1 MRRLLIAV
9 TAMAVVVCASPA
21 SAQVRRPLVYRD
33 TPHAGSWELGGGV
46 VWTGGFTG
54 PTSSAELTRNGQSSG
69 GFDLFTAAGEMK
81 GGVGAGATIAVFL
94 SRSVAVEGG
103 FRVSQPSVRY
113 RLSGDAEE
121 ASDITAQENLTRYV
135 FTGSLLVHLRRMSP
149 GVSTVPF
156 IAAGA
161 GYVRDLHQGNEL
173 LETGTEFHGVVGL
186 KYWFNTTASN
196 RFGIRG
202 EAGVSM
208 TDGGFDFS
216 DKSRLVPI
224 ASASLVYLF

>member
-1 MRRLLIAV
+1 MKRLFMAV
-9 TAMAVVVCASPA
+9 TAAAVVVCASAA
-21 SAQVRRPLVYRD
+21 SAQGRRPFVYRD

-46 VWTGGFTG
+46 VWTGGFSG
-54 PTSSAELTRNGQSSG
+54 PSSTAELTRNGQSSG
-69 GFDLFTAAGEMK
+69 GFDLFTAAGEVT

-94 SRSVAVEGG
+94 SRRVAVQGG
-103 FRVSQPSVRY
+103 FRVAQPSVSY
-113 RLSGDAEE
+113 RLSGDAEDA
-121 ASDITAQENLTRYV
+121 ASISAQEDLARYV
-135 FTGSLLVHLRRMSP
+135 FTGSLLIHLRQMSP

-173 LETGTEFHGVVGL
+173 METGTELHGVVGL
-186 KYWFNTTASN
+186 KHWFNSTARR

-202 EAGVSM
+202 EAGVSRI
-208 TDGGFDFS
+208 DGGFDFR

-224 ASASLVYLF
+224 ASASLIYLF